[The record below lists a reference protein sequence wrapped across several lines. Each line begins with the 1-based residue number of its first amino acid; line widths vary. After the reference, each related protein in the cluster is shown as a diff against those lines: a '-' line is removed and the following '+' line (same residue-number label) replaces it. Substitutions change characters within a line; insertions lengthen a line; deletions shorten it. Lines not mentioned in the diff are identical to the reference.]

1 MNTYLE
7 TLFDKHKVSIKNRYE
22 IEQMYMIL
30 PDHKKKNLIK
40 NFEVFLAKFIY
51 IEKSIEDEKEILI
64 WDSVERV
71 KNHILQK
78 RKTELDKKIKNEIN
92 LLKGEL

>member
-1 MNTYLE
+1 MNTYLH
-7 TLFDKHKVSIKNRYE
+7 TLFEKYRVSKKNRYE

-40 NFEVFLAKFIY
+40 NFNTFLAKFIY
-51 IEKSIEDEKEILI
+51 IEKSIEEEKEILI
-64 WDSVERV
+64 WGSVERV
-71 KNHILQK
+71 RNHILQK
-78 RKTELDKKIKNEIN
+78 RKTELDQKIKNEIN

>member
-7 TLFDKHKVSIKNRYE
+7 TLFEKHKVSKKNRYE

-30 PDHKKKNLIK
+30 PDEKKKNLIK
-40 NFEVFLAKFIY
+40 NFETFLAKFIY

-64 WDSVERV
+64 WDSVERIR
-71 KNHILQK
+71 NSILQK
-78 RKTELDKKIKNEIN
+78 RKIELDQKIKNEIN